1 MHVNVAKE
9 SYSPSTVSSLRKAPN
24 VQSRYISSCGGCRA
38 LIRGETDSGMREP
51 VCQSSS
57 ATPMYSHCL
66 PATWPWYLIYPLLLP
81 FFLGC
86 MCNCSSDAVGF
97 LFFEVAFGIYD
108 SFWACWFRLPPV
120 VDSDLVAKWQYPSSS
135 PSSSGRRGELAS
147 IRAVGQVIRGE
158 APSSSS

>member
-66 PATWPWYLIYPLLLP
+66 PAIYMTMIPNLPPPPAILSWLHVQLLIRCCWIP
-81 FFLGC
+81 FLWG
-86 MCNCSSDAVGF
+86 
-97 LFFEVAFGIYD
+97 
-108 SFWACWFRLPPV
+108 SFWNLWFFFSLLVSFAACCRLRFGRK
-120 VDSDLVAKWQYPSSS
+120 VAISIIITII
-135 PSSSGRRGELAS
+135 
-147 IRAVGQVIRGE
+147 IRAEGR
-158 APSSSS
+158 AS